1 MIARVLAC
9 LALLASAVSV
19 GGCGQ
24 TGPLH
29 LPADAPAREN
39 YLIGADGGGNKKK
52 AASPSSAPAA
62 APAATPAEVPV
73 EVPVEAPAAAP
84 SPPR

>member
-9 LALLASAVSV
+9 PALLASAMFI

-39 YLIGADGGGNKKK
+39 YLIGADGGSKKK
-52 AASPSSAPAA
+52 AAPKSGAPAA
-62 APAATPAEVPV
+62 APAATPAELPV
-73 EVPVEAPAAAP
+73 DAPTAAP
-84 SPPR
+84 SPVPPR

>member
-62 APAATPAEVPV
+62 TPAEVPV

>member
-62 APAATPAEVPV
+62 TPA